1 MYCVYYPVRLVLCGI
16 VGYCPVWDEPPKWIP
31 DDLCRLVLI
40 KTWLSIYL
48 DYLIKNYSPQA
59 PWIVGN
65 RGIKDKRYIPC
76 HLSLVLSISLFMWR
90 FQILF
95 WFCLKHATRDWLVRL
110 VACRANYN
118 DSRLNTNVLDV
129 AYKYSR
135 LSSLD
140 IQTTMAFRSLN
151 WKRVGS
157 YNTGC
162 PVTAAINTSA
172 DILFSEWIKVGRN
185 QSACRCSL
193 GSTQAKSVYI
203 PIGCQCLAAEARHS
217 HLHKVKKFST
227 SFWRSGRSTLA
238 AGSVG
243 RFGRSG
249 RSCP

>member
-1 MYCVYYPVRLVLCGI
+1 
-16 VGYCPVWDEPPKWIP
+16 
-31 DDLCRLVLI
+31 
-40 KTWLSIYL
+40 
-48 DYLIKNYSPQA
+48 
-59 PWIVGN
+59 
-65 RGIKDKRYIPC
+65 
-76 HLSLVLSISLFMWR
+76 MWR
-90 FQILF
+90 FQKLF

-140 IQTTMAFRSLN
+140 IQTTTAFRSLN
-151 WKRVGS
+151 WKGVGS

-172 DILFSEWIKVGRN
+172 DILFCEWIKVGRN

-203 PIGCQCLAAEARHS
+203 PIGCQCLVAEANNS

-243 RFGRSG
+243 RFGRFG